1 MTWTLLR
8 KELRQHWLVFVL
20 LVALTMAGYVIV
32 LATNQ
37 AFGESGSIF
46 NSLRI
51 FVMVIVTLGS
61 LALCNRLVVVEYAAK
76 TQLFLEALP
85 VARWRMVAVKYGLG
99 LCLLLGIVAAAL
111 ALACLLGQRSEALT
125 PRFAGLLAM
134 RALSAAVF
142 AYHFFFLMGFLGRY
156 RLALYIGVYV
166 TCVAVAEL
174 TDLKLE
180 RFGPVAL
187 LDERFAFERE
197 EVPWQALRET
207 WLLSGV
213 FVLLV
218 FVLALTR
225 EGTVATLLAEKMSHR
240 EKVFIAALLIG
251 IMAAVSVLQEKA
263 ARAPFDLHDAVTEPR
278 KGLVTK
284 VATGSSTEV
293 DTRRLAVFVA
303 DELAAA
309 QTYLSVTQL
318 PPVFITRRSD
328 LDASRFERGELE
340 NASGIH
346 VQANFGS
353 DDFRTNDF
361 SAWLLREVWIAHSH
375 GRVKLEPKFWVLD
388 GFALFHG
395 ARERAT
401 APLTADRALALRA
414 LYGTETGFKTD
425 DLRRWNSF
433 RERVGGEIAAAV
445 AWSGLK
451 TLARRHVTERC
462 QRFLRSVLGENVP
475 RDFRALLHERS
486 APLEELLSREAGV
499 AFETF
504 WAQWQEELAMAR
516 RELAPALAQL
526 PRLRGEVKFIP
537 LSTDSRLVRYELRLT
552 GPLTSPRYSFLY
564 HELPVYDEEVA
575 PQAIRRE
582 QNPLAQQ
589 VQGELP
595 ESYSRGA
602 RLYWTFALDVPEL
615 GCPVISG
622 WKREEIR

>member
-20 LVALTMAGYVIV
+20 LVVLTMAGYALV
-32 LATNQ
+32 LATNY
-37 AFGESGSIF
+37 AIGELGSVF
-46 NSLRI
+46 TSLRI
-51 FVMVIVTLGS
+51 FVLIIVTLGS

-99 LCLLLGIVAAAL
+99 LCLLLGIVSAAL
-111 ALACLLGQRSEALT
+111 TLACLLGLRSEALT
-125 PRFAGLLAM
+125 PRFISLLAA
-134 RALSAAVF
+134 RALSAALF
-142 AYHFFFLMGFLGRY
+142 AYNFFFLMGFLGRY

-166 TCVAVAEL
+166 TCFAVAEL

-180 RFGPVAL
+180 RFGPLAL
-187 LDERFAFERE
+187 LDEKFAFERE

-213 FVLLV
+213 CLLLV

-251 IMAAVSVLQEKA
+251 MVFAVSVLQEKA
-263 ARAPFDLHDAVTEPR
+263 TRAPFDLHDAVTEQR
-278 KGLVTK
+278 NGLLTK
-284 VATGSSTEV
+284 VAAGSSTEV
-293 DTRRLAVFVA
+293 EARRLARFVA

-318 PPVFITRRSD
+318 PPLFITRRGD
-328 LDASRFERGELE
+328 LDANRFERGELE
-340 NASGIH
+340 NASGVH
-346 VQANFGS
+346 VQANFDADG
-353 DDFRTNDF
+353 FRDGDF

-375 GRVKLEPKFWVLD
+375 GRVKLEPKLWVLD

-395 ARERAT
+395 ARERAA
-401 APLTADRALALRA
+401 APLAADRALALRA
-414 LYGTETGFKTD
+414 LYGTETGFKPD
-425 DLRRWNSF
+425 DLRRWNTF
-433 RERVGGEIAAAV
+433 RERVGEEIAAAV

-451 TLARRHVTERC
+451 TLARRHGPERC
-462 QRFLRSVLGENVP
+462 QRFIRSVLGESVP
-475 RDFRALLHERS
+475 QDFRALLHERS
-486 APLEELLSREAGV
+486 APLERLLPREAGV

-526 PRLRGEVKFIP
+526 PRLRGEVKFLP
-537 LSTDSRLVRYELRLT
+537 LSADSRQVRYALRLD
-552 GPLTSPRYSFLY
+552 GPPTSARYSFLY
-564 HELPVYDEEVA
+564 HELSVYDEEVP

-582 QNPLAQQ
+582 HNALAQEP
-589 VQGELP
+589 QGELP
-595 ESYSRGA
+595 ESYARGA